1 MFHNFTPAPR
11 VTFTWDS
18 RGNLT
23 AEADS
28 NPELVATLL
37 VHAGFTPATGTP
49 SALPTL
55 PGGMDLEAVRDV
67 LAYADHML
75 RAARY
80 VTAMPPALK
89 TIHGHAERFS
99 YRLSP
104 TESLEAAIEQ
114 LSDSLYHC
122 EDVADIARISDTI
135 FNEGEGVLLAVDNF
149 ARTAAHNLAAFDTE
163 EAGAIADQFLS
174 IARRLDTI
182 TSVYGFIGENLLD
195 LHDNVT
201 AAQPSVVPA
210 TTPTS

>member
-1 MFHNFTPAPR
+1 MFHSLTPAPR

-18 RGNLT
+18 QGSLT
-23 AEADS
+23 AEADF
-28 NPELVATLL
+28 NPELVAALL
-37 VHAGFTPATGTP
+37 VHAGFTANADTS

-55 PGGMDLEAVRDV
+55 PTGLDLEATRDV

-80 VTAMPPALK
+80 VTAMPPVLK
-89 TIHGHAERFS
+89 TIHGHPERLT

-122 EDVADIARISDTI
+122 EDVADIARIADTI

-149 ARTAAHNLAAFDTE
+149 ARTAAHNLAAFDAE

-182 TSVYGFIGENLLD
+182 TSVYAFIGESLLD
-195 LHDNVT
+195 LHDNMS
-201 AAQPSVVPA
+201 AAQPSAVPA
-210 TTPTS
+210 ATPTR

>member
-1 MFHNFTPAPR
+1 MLPSLTPAPR
-11 VTFTWDS
+11 VTFAWNAQ
-18 RGNLT
+18 GNIT
-23 AEADS
+23 AEADT
-28 NPELVATLL
+28 NPGLVAEIL
-37 VHAGFTPATGTP
+37 VHAGFAHGTGAP
-49 SALPTL
+49 SALPSL
-55 PGGMDLEAVRDV
+55 PGGLDLEATRDV

-89 TIHGHAERFS
+89 TIHGHAERFT

-114 LSDSLYHC
+114 LSDSLYYC
-122 EDVADIARISDTI
+122 EDAADIARVADTI

-149 ARTAAHNLAAFDTE
+149 ARTAAHNLAGFDTE

-182 TSVYGFIGENLLD
+182 TSVYGFIGDNLLD
-195 LHDNVT
+195 LHDDMS
-201 AAQPSVVPA
+201 AAQPSAVPTRA
-210 TTPTS
+210 TTS